1 MLAKRGLQIPL
12 HRDGMATRS
21 YMHVADAASA
31 FDSILH
37 HGEDRGVY
45 NIGAQEERTIPEKA
59 GAFRGAFTEH
69 LRWPTGPGGGPGDIG
84 FQYF

>member
-1 MLAKRGLQIPL
+1 
-12 HRDGMATRS
+12 
-21 YMHVADAASA
+21 MHVADAASA

>member
-1 MLAKRGLQIPL
+1 MVTQLFSMFFCFLFSKK
-12 HRDGMATRS
+12 M
-21 YMHVADAASA
+21 
-31 FDSILH
+31 
-37 HGEDRGVY
+37 
-45 NIGAQEERTIPEKA
+45 EKA